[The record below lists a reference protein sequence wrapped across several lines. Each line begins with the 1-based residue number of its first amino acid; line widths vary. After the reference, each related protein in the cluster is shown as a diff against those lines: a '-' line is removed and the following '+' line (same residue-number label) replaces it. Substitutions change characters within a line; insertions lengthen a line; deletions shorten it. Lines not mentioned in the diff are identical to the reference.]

1 MAALSARHR
10 WMLQHVAEC
19 FGLEGAVVEAHAKA
33 DANFGEI
40 GRFLGADAPPRL
52 VVFFRPPPGEN
63 KGDTGR
69 DPRLS
74 GSGSGWGSGAG
85 SPAKAGSGVGAGS
98 GAGAGAGSE
107 EGALVFTAGSEEG
120 IVGKCIYFVRPQ
132 TVRALDL
139 LKIGDGAVLC
149 GEISAAA
156 LHDLD
161 ACLSHVYRPLF
172 ESRES
177 WGKAGDEQ
185 SKEFLGDMTR
195 FLSEVKDSLKSIVGG
210 LELRK
215 PDKQFDVEGGRVR
228 RDDPELLAHYEE
240 LLAGWCERIEG
251 YLDEAP
257 ENSTFDQGKDQG
269 PMSEL
274 DYWRRRMQRL
284 TNITEQIKTKECKL
298 VVTTLSAIAKN
309 QSEQSRGP
317 YGLLR
322 RWKQIDVNI
331 TEAAN
336 EAKDNEKYLRT
347 LEKFIEVRPPAR
359 GRRRVVSGGV
369 GVVLAWG
376 VGVVRCVVGGSRCAV
391 DGSQR

>member
-1 MAALSARHR
+1 
-10 WMLQHVAEC
+10 MLQHVAEC
-19 FGLEGAVVEAHAKA
+19 FGLEGAVAEAHAKA

-63 KGDTGR
+63 KGD
-69 DPRLS
+69 PRLS

-85 SPAKAGSGVGAGS
+85 SPATAAGDGA

-107 EGALVFTAGSEEG
+107 EGALVFTTGSEEG
-120 IVGKCIYFVRPQ
+120 ILGKCIYFVRPQ
-132 TVRALDL
+132 TTRALDL

-215 PDKQFDVEGGRVR
+215 PDKQFDVEGGRMR

-359 GRRRVVSGGV
+359 GRIAEGGV
-369 GVVLAWG
+369 GWHICGTG
-376 VGVVRCVVGGSRCAV
+376 VGRRGRALC
-391 DGSQR
+391 GSQR